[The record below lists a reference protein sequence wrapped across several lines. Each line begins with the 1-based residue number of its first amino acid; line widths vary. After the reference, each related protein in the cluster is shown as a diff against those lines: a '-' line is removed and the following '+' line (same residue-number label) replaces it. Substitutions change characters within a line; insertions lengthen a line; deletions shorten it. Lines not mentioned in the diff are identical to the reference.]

1 MATIVFCNQCKE
13 KVSIDNVRY
22 MPNGKDLICN
32 PCMGRAPKSKEL
44 REIPKMRFQCTT
56 CNYKFSIRKDSRI
69 ERKCPYCASKKIAGR
84 DDITSRSV
92 LDDVTTQPD
101 FVFTR

>member
-1 MATIVFCNQCKE
+1 MATVVFCNQCKE

-22 MPNGKDLICN
+22 APNGKDLICN
-32 PCMGRAPKSKEL
+32 PFLGRSPKQQEQK
-44 REIPKMRFQCTT
+44 EIPKTRFQCTS

-69 ERKCPYCASKKIAGR
+69 EKKCPYCASKKIAAR
-84 DDITSRSV
+84 DAVTSHTV

-101 FVFTR
+101 YAFLR